1 MARCHHLLIVLPL
14 FLALASAAP
23 GHGQGHHGEASAVFI
38 DAAPHRY
45 LRDQQADDQGTSMS
59 FNEVSAA
66 VSVLLGFAPPAAQ
79 PVLSSSQL
87 NKLLIPN
94 PFGRPRA
101 VFLVQIAGSNAS
113 ADSFISEASSTFK
126 TRIEGANNAATGLT
140 DKDELIIIRSD
151 ESLDHP
157 ESGFLA
163 SELSSLANW
172 LEGSY
177 QKSSGKLVIPLESG
191 NSLTLV
197 LDKEADLEFV
207 SSLASLLRTIE
218 RAIQIHEDFSGV
230 ISPAELLVCHFT
242 GIKALEDEYASTE
255 IVKQGTEIVRRAI
268 TKAFQ
273 SLRGAYKGSLPSAI
287 EYGMKHK
294 HFLCCDCPVR
304 NSWKIVGLVISAEE
318 ASSFLGSIIEA
329 PSSLH
334 ISRRLEEASQTN
346 ATAAV
351 VLVRKS
357 LAWITGIIL
366 LVSTL
371 IGVCLLMNMPLTMDT
386 LLYSNVKID

>member
-1 MARCHHLLIVLPL
+1 MARCRHLVLLLPL
-14 FLALASAAP
+14 FLALAAAAP
-23 GHGQGHHGEASAVFI
+23 GQGHHREASAVFI
-38 DAAPHRY
+38 DAASHRY
-45 LRDQQADDQGTSMS
+45 LRDQPADDQEASMS
-59 FNEVSAA
+59 LNEVSAA
-66 VSVLLGFAPPAAQ
+66 ISVLLGFAPPTSLPA
-79 PVLSSSQL
+79 LSSSQL
-87 NKLLIPN
+87 NKVLLPN
-94 PFGRPRA
+94 PFDRPRA
-101 VFLVQIAGSNAS
+101 VFLVQIAGSD
-113 ADSFISEASSTFK
+113 ADSFVSEASSTFK

-140 DKDELIIIRSD
+140 DKDELIIIHSD
-151 ESLDHP
+151 ESLDHTG
-157 ESGFLA
+157 SDLLD

-191 NSLTLV
+191 NSLTL
-197 LDKEADLEFV
+197 LLHKEADLEFV
-207 SSLASLLRTIE
+207 SSLASLLKTTE
-218 RAIQIHEDFSGV
+218 RAIQVHEDFSGV

-242 GIKALEDEYASTE
+242 GIKALQDEYASTE
-255 IVKQGTEIVRRAI
+255 IVKQGTEIVRRAV

-273 SLRGAYKGSLPSAI
+273 SLDGAYKG
-287 EYGMKHK
+287 
-294 HFLCCDCPVR
+294 
-304 NSWKIVGLVISAEE
+304 KIVGLLMSTKE
-318 ASSFLGSIIEA
+318 SPSFLGSIIEA

-346 ATAAV
+346 GTASV

-371 IGVCLLMNMPLTMDT
+371 IGVCLLMNMPLTRDT

>member
-1 MARCHHLLIVLPL
+1 MARCHHLLIVVPL
-14 FLALASAAP
+14 FLTLASAAP

-45 LRDQQADDQGTSMS
+45 LRDQQTDDQGTSMS
-59 FNEVSAA
+59 FNEVSAV
-66 VSVLLGFAPPAAQ
+66 VSVLLGFAPPAALA
-79 PVLSSSQL
+79 VLSSSQL

-94 PFGRPRA
+94 PFDRPRA

-113 ADSFISEASSTFK
+113 ADNFISEASSTFK

-197 LDKEADLEFV
+197 LDKV
-207 SSLASLLRTIE
+207 SITSLYAHKNVPSLSFEICRNGCLLR
-218 RAIQIHEDFSGV
+218 HETHKCTASM
-230 ISPAELLVCHFT
+230 LL
-242 GIKALEDEYASTE
+242 LDE
-255 IVKQGTEIVRRAI
+255 
-268 TKAFQ
+268 
-273 SLRGAYKGSLPSAI
+273 P
-287 EYGMKHK
+287 
-294 HFLCCDCPVR
+294 P
-304 NSWKIVGLVISAEE
+304 
-318 ASSFLGSIIEA
+318 
-329 PSSLH
+329 
-334 ISRRLEEASQTN
+334 
-346 ATAAV
+346 
-351 VLVRKS
+351 
-357 LAWITGIIL
+357 
-366 LVSTL
+366 
-371 IGVCLLMNMPLTMDT
+371 
-386 LLYSNVKID
+386 

>member
-1 MARCHHLLIVLPL
+1 MARCRHLVLLLPL
-14 FLALASAAP
+14 FLALAAAAP
-23 GHGQGHHGEASAVFI
+23 GQGQGHHREASAVFI
-38 DAAPHRY
+38 DAASHRY
-45 LRDQQADDQGTSMS
+45 LRDQPADDQEASMS
-59 FNEVSAA
+59 LNEVSAA
-66 VSVLLGFAPPAAQ
+66 ISVLLGFAPPTSLPA
-79 PVLSSSQL
+79 LSSSQL
-87 NKLLIPN
+87 NKVLLPN
-94 PFGRPRA
+94 PFDRPRA
-101 VFLVQIAGSNAS
+101 VFLVQIAGS
-113 ADSFISEASSTFK
+113 DASSTFK

-140 DKDELIIIRSD
+140 DKDELIIIHSD
-151 ESLDHP
+151 ESLDHTG
-157 ESGFLA
+157 SDLLD

-191 NSLTLV
+191 NSLTL
-197 LDKEADLEFV
+197 LLHKEADLEFV
-207 SSLASLLRTIE
+207 SSLASLLKTTE
-218 RAIQIHEDFSGV
+218 RAIQVHEDFSGV

-242 GIKALEDEYASTE
+242 GIKALQDEYASTE
-255 IVKQGTEIVRRAI
+255 IVKQGTEIVRRAV

-273 SLRGAYKGSLPSAI
+273 SLDGAYKG
-287 EYGMKHK
+287 
-294 HFLCCDCPVR
+294 
-304 NSWKIVGLVISAEE
+304 KIVGLLMSTKE
-318 ASSFLGSIIEA
+318 SPSFLGSIIEA

-346 ATAAV
+346 GTASV

-371 IGVCLLMNMPLTMDT
+371 IGVCLLMNMPLTRDT

>member
-1 MARCHHLLIVLPL
+1 MARCLILLHL
-14 FLALASAAP
+14 FLALASAAS

-59 FNEVSAA
+59 LNEVSAA
-66 VSVLLGFAPPAAQ
+66 VSVLLGFAPPTAL

-94 PFGRPRA
+94 PFDRPRA
-101 VFLVQIAGSNAS
+101 VFLVQIAGSYAS
-113 ADSFISEASSTFK
+113 ADSFVSEASNIFK
-126 TRIEGANNAATGLT
+126 TRIEGANNNATGLT

-191 NSLTLV
+191 NNLTLV

-242 GIKALEDEYASTE
+242 GIKALENEYASTE

-273 SLRGAYKGSLPSAI
+273 SLRGAYKG
-287 EYGMKHK
+287 
-294 HFLCCDCPVR
+294 
-304 NSWKIVGLVISAEE
+304 KIVGLVISTEE

-346 ATAAV
+346 ATASV

-366 LVSTL
+366 LFSTL
-371 IGVCLLMNMPLTMDT
+371 IGVCLLMNMPLTRDT